1 MLKMNDGPIHEISF
15 KFFSDINWSYC
26 KIKLMINDVIKVIY
40 HGLLVLLVEFNR
52 SHLVN
57 DCLVTRSAIELVK
70 AEVLLIYD
78 ISKIS

>member
-1 MLKMNDGPIHEISF
+1 MNVGPMHKVSF
-15 KFFSDINWSYC
+15 KFFSNISWSYC
-26 KIKLMINDVIKVIY
+26 KIKLMINDVIKVID

-52 SHLVN
+52 SQYLVN
-57 DCLVTRSAIELVK
+57 DCLVNRSAIELVK